1 MAGFKIPGSMKIT
14 GVGESVTSRIIRSTN
29 ARLFPSSAT
38 KVRPG
43 EALNDL
49 IGINASTPQRYASPP
64 WRGPQGVPPW
74 KAPKS
79 ADPRAGVKARALQEE
94 AIAKAQV
101 KVKKKKETSAAIAKR
116 RAIKNKSLDKTLKT
130 EQPGND
136 AWLDAVVKRYPNM

>member
-1 MAGFKIPGSMKIT
+1 MAPFKIPGSMKIT

-74 KAPKS
+74 KPPVKNPDA
-79 ADPRAGVKARALQEE
+79 RAGVKARALQEE

-101 KVKKKKETSAAIAKR
+101 KIKKKKETSAAIAKR
-116 RAIKNKSLDKTLKT
+116 RAINLNKNK
-130 EQPGND
+130 
-136 AWLDAVVKRYPNM
+136 